1 MVAISLGL
9 ALGLVFLAL
18 GKGKARLRELV
29 LSQAP
34 DAAAADIDLTTN
46 IVLFGGLLV
55 WAILAIAA
63 IWLGRGIQRP
73 RVAARLLAVLAWIV
87 LLVVLSLT
95 AVPLTSG
102 RGIGLVARLLLSGA
116 ALASTYAAIVGIL
129 PAAWRWIREVKDLS
143 AHRPESGSPP
153 GPAMPPPA
161 R

>member
-1 MVAISLGL
+1 MVALGLGL

-34 DAAAADIDLTTN
+34 DAAAADIDLATN

-63 IWLGRGIQRP
+63 VWLGKGIQRP
-73 RVAARLLAVLAWIV
+73 RAAARLVAVLAWMV
-87 LLVVLSLT
+87 LLITLSFT
-95 AVPLTSG
+95 AVPLTSD
-102 RGIGLVARLLLSGA
+102 RGIGLVARLLLAGA
-116 ALASTYAAIVGIL
+116 ALASTYAAMVGIL
-129 PAAWRWIREVKDLS
+129 PSSWRWIREVKDRS
-143 AHRPESGSPP
+143 GHRPESGSPP